1 MINYMYDMSY
11 IRPPLNLS
19 SISVHEEMLLL
30 FVTMGLFRTQCIR
43 RLVLLLFLLCGWEDT
58 LLFPSL

>member
-11 IRPPLNLS
+11 TRPPLNLS
-19 SISVHEEMLLL
+19 SISMHEEILL
-30 FVTMGLFRTQCIR
+30 FVTMDSFRTQCIR
-43 RLVLLLFLLCGWEDT
+43 GLVLLLLLLCGWEDT